1 MEPGARALLHANQP
15 SLRLPAALPPS
26 SQPPSS
32 ALPPPACGAP
42 SFPAGPPPPP
52 PPPPASCS
60 LAFPR
65 VLPAAGKWNSAT
77 TIASLA
83 GREPPRSPPRA
94 SSAGPGRK
102 FAEGQSHP
110 APESPG
116 PARAQRPPL
125 GAAPPPP
132 APPPQKPEAPARLF
146 FPAPNPGARV
156 GGSRAQPKKI
166 LETTALQ
173 GQALFSRTAT
183 SDSTPS
189 NPPPSPHPQIQS
201 LFYPR
206 SLPAQPP
213 DHVQLS
219 ARKWKKV
226 GASWLRGFPV
236 LGRQR
241 PHIEGTHGPR
251 TPPRSAL
258 GR

>member
-52 PPPPASCS
+52 PPPPPPASCS

-77 TIASLA
+77 AIASLA
-83 GREPPRSPPRA
+83 GWEPPRSPPRA

-102 FAEGQSHP
+102 LAEGQSHP

-125 GAAPPPP
+125 GASWGWGKRPRSRTHLLEKRPRSLHS
-132 APPPQKPEAPARLF
+132 PARLAF
-146 FPAPNPGARV
+146 GWWTERV
-156 GGSRAQPKKI
+156 GQRVG
-166 LETTALQ
+166 T
-173 GQALFSRTAT
+173 QANS
-183 SDSTPS
+183 
-189 NPPPSPHPQIQS
+189 
-201 LFYPR
+201 
-206 SLPAQPP
+206 
-213 DHVQLS
+213 
-219 ARKWKKV
+219 
-226 GASWLRGFPV
+226 
-236 LGRQR
+236 
-241 PHIEGTHGPR
+241 
-251 TPPRSAL
+251 
-258 GR
+258 